1 MLLFYNLVFRQASC
15 SKNSLKNSNLLHKSY
30 LSFTHHS
37 SPITVSQKDMYI
49 KLIPALKDNYMYLLV
64 DEETKESAVVD
75 PVEPEKVKNI
85 IIFDD
90 KLCK

>member
-1 MLLFYNLVFRQASC
+1 
-15 SKNSLKNSNLLHKSY
+15 
-30 LSFTHHS
+30 
-37 SPITVSQKDMYI
+37 MYI

-90 KLCK
+90 KLCKWWGKIVIAEPF